1 MPVSTGELLRWA
13 SDSSSET
20 RRSGPVFGSVGR
32 KRKVWTRGL
41 SLPRLLS
48 GGRADACGEAF
59 VGVGVV
65 KGNDGGVD
73 RRAVGAAPRCAA
85 PEVRPAWEVWR
96 AVDRSFRIAKRSFGQ
111 EKIRTEGVKRS
122 ARIAC
127 SAATDDRNGIFH
139 LFAMGRGSEGGDATV
154 AGAVT
159 GGCADMPLSVHV
171 ARSRARLS
179 ATVPQSADVDAV
191 FVVPTRPCR
200 CTLQGFG
207 RGCRW
212 PCRKAR
218 MSVGS
223 CCAAASLKRAKIGR
237 AHV

>member
-171 ARSRARLS
+171 ARFRARVS
-179 ATVPQSADVDAV
+179 VAVP
-191 FVVPTRPCR
+191 
-200 CTLQGFG
+200 
-207 RGCRW
+207 
-212 PCRKAR
+212 
-218 MSVGS
+218 
-223 CCAAASLKRAKIGR
+223 
-237 AHV
+237 